1 MARGGQRDGAGRR
14 KGIPNRLARANIDK
28 AEKSG
33 ILPLDYMLAVMRNV
47 KADSERRDAMARSA
61 APYLHP
67 RLATIEHHTPSLDL
81 TLLSDEELELLSKIN
96 TRMEKV

>member
-1 MARGGQRDGAGRR
+1 MARGGQREGAGRR
-14 KGIPNRLARANIDK
+14 KGIPNRLAKANIDK

-33 ILPLDYMLAVMRNV
+33 ILPLDYMLAVMRNA

-67 RLATIEHHTPSLDL
+67 RLATVEYRTPSLDL
-81 TLLSDEELELLSKIN
+81 TLLTDEELEFLSKIY
-96 TRMEKV
+96 TPMEKV